1 MKGTLTQSA
10 QKQRVIR
17 VFISSTFRDMKEERE
32 ELVKRVFPKLRRICE
47 KRGVIWGEV
56 DLRWGI
62 TDEQKAEGKVL
73 PICLKEIQE
82 CRPYFI
88 GMLGEKYGWIPLEIS
103 EELVELEPWLAE
115 HREKSVTELE
125 VLHGVLNNPE
135 MADHAYFYFRDPRY
149 VYSLPADRR
158 EEHLEGPTPEE
169 IEELGRD
176 DAESRTEKRRKKLVV
191 LKDQIRASGLPVRE
205 NYKDPHA
212 LGELVLQDFTK
223 LIDELYPEGEELDP
237 LDREAAE
244 HEAFAQSRF
253 KVYIGRDEYFDR
265 LDKHVQGDSQ
275 PLVVLG
281 ESGSGKSALLANWA
295 ARCRQNHP
303 DDFLLMHFIGAT
315 PYSADWATMLKRI
328 MGEFKKQFDIK
339 EDIPTEPDK
348 LRSAFA
354 NWLHMANAR
363 IGDGRVV
370 LILDALNQLEDR
382 DNAPDLVWLPPF
394 IPEKI
399 RLILSTLPGRPLDDL
414 KKREWPTMEVKLL
427 EDAERKQL
435 IRDYLAQYRKS
446 LSSERVEKIASAEQ
460 TRNPLFL
467 RALLEELRL
476 FGEHALLDER
486 IDHYVAAEKID
497 DLYER
502 ILERYEEDYDRDR
515 PGLVRDSMTL
525 LWAARRG
532 LSESELL
539 DLLGE
544 GGESLPVAV
553 FAPLYL
559 AAEHS
564 LVSRSG
570 LIGFFH
576 DYMRK
581 AVEDRY
587 LPTAENQQKRH
598 LHLAEY
604 FATLEL
610 SPRAVDEL
618 PWQLAEAES
627 WQGLCDLLADL
638 EFFEQAWQEN
648 QFEVKR
654 YWVKIEDTSFLR
666 LVDAYKPVLD
676 APDEVHDSEK
686 LVHVSSLLDD
696 TGHLSEALSLWQL
709 LAERYQQAGDL
720 KSQASCLRCQG
731 VTLWQRSDLEGA
743 MELYKQAECISRELG
758 DLRGLSAALGNQGI
772 ILSQRGDPDGAM
784 VLYKEQERISREL
797 EDRDSL
803 MRSLGNQGII
813 LRQRADLEGA
823 MELYKQ
829 AERISRE
836 LGDAASLSICLGNQ
850 AVVLIHRGNLDEAMA
865 LSKEQERIC
874 REIRNSF
881 GLRMSLIN
889 QGNILYDRGD
899 LDGAIALEKEVERI
913 CRELG
918 DLDALPISLNNQ
930 GSILKDRGD
939 LDKAEALFE
948 EAEHI
953 CRELGNLDSLQVS
966 LGNQGEI
973 LKERGDLDGA
983 MVLYKEQ
990 ERICRELGYLE
1001 GLAISLVNQGELL
1014 AAKGQA
1020 KDALLLAEEAYRL
1033 ATDHGCA
1040 RIAEYD
1046 IKPIL
1051 DKIRSQ
1057 LE

>member
-1 MKGTLTQSA
+1 MKGVIAQPA

-47 KRGVIWGEV
+47 KRGAIWGEV

-103 EELVELEPWLAE
+103 EELVVLEPWLGE
-115 HREKSVTELE
+115 HRHKSVTELE
-125 VLHGVLNNPE
+125 ILHGVLNNPE
-135 MADHAYFYFRDPRY
+135 MADHAYFYFRDPHY
-149 VYSLPADRR
+149 VYSLPAARR
-158 EEHLEGPTPEE
+158 AELLEGPTLEE
-169 IEELGRD
+169 IEKLGPD
-176 DAESRTEKRRKKLVV
+176 DAESRAEKRRKKLVV
-191 LKDQIRASGLPVRE
+191 LKEHIRKSGMPVRE

-212 LGELVLQDFTK
+212 FGELVLDDFTK
-223 LIDELYPEGEELDP
+223 LIDQLFPEGEELDP

-244 HEAFAQSRF
+244 HEAFAESRF

-265 LDKHVQGDSQ
+265 LDEHVRGDGQ

-295 ARCRQNHP
+295 AKCRQDHP
-303 DDFLLMHFIGAT
+303 DDFLIMHFIGAT
-315 PYSADWATMLKRI
+315 PYSADWAAMLRRI
-328 MGEFKKQFDIK
+328 MGEFKRRFDIK

-363 IGDGRVV
+363 IGDGRIL

-427 EDAERKQL
+427 EDDERKHL

-446 LSSERVEKIASAEQ
+446 LSKTRVEKIASADQ
-460 TRNPLFL
+460 SRNPLFL

-486 IDHYVAAEKID
+486 IEHYLSAKRTD
-497 DLYER
+497 DLYEM
-502 ILERYEEDYDRDR
+502 ILERYEEDYERDR

-532 LSESELL
+532 LSEAELL
-539 DLLGE
+539 HLLGE
-544 GGESLPVAV
+544 DSEPLPMAV
-553 FAPLYL
+553 FSPLYL

-576 DYMRK
+576 DYMRQ

-587 LPTAENQQKRH
+587 LPTADDQQKRH
-598 LHLAEY
+598 LRLAEY

-610 SPRAVDEL
+610 SPRVLDEL
-618 PWQLAEAES
+618 PWQLAEAEA
-627 WQGLCDLLADL
+627 WQGLYDLLADL

-654 YWVKIEDTSFLR
+654 YWVKIEGASPLR

-676 APDEVHDSEK
+676 APDQVPDGEGLMRASK
-686 LVHVSSLLDD
+686 LLHD

-709 LAERYQQAGDL
+709 LAERYRQTDDL
-720 KSQASCLRCQG
+720 KNLATCLRCQG
-731 VTLWQRSDLEGA
+731 WILMDRGDLDGA
-743 MELYKQAECISRELG
+743 MALFKEQERISCELNDQ
-758 DLRGLSAALGNQGI
+758 DGLSRSLGNQGI
-772 ILSQRGDPDGAM
+772 ILHERGDLDGAM
-784 VLYKEQERISREL
+784 ALFKEQERISREL
-797 EDRDSL
+797 GDLPGLERSL
-803 MRSLGNQGII
+803 GNRGNILYLRGDMDGAMALYKEKERICRELGNLYGLQLSLGNQGAI
-813 LRQRADLEGA
+813 LWQ
-823 MELYKQ
+823 
-829 AERISRE
+829 
-836 LGDAASLSICLGNQ
+836 
-850 AVVLIHRGNLDEAMA
+850 
-865 LSKEQERIC
+865 
-874 REIRNSF
+874 
-881 GLRMSLIN
+881 
-889 QGNILYDRGD
+889 RGD
-899 LDGAIALEKEVERI
+899 LDGAMALYKEAERICRELGDPRDLQAFLGNQGLILRDRGDLDSAMALYKESERI

-918 DLDALPISLNNQ
+918 DLPL
-930 GSILKDRGD
+930 
-939 LDKAEALFE
+939 
-948 EAEHI
+948 
-953 CRELGNLDSLQVS
+953 LQS
-966 LGNQGEI
+966 CLGNQGII
-973 LKERGDLDGA
+973 LKGRGDLDGA
-983 MVLYKEQ
+983 MALFKGK
-990 ERICRELGYLE
+990 ERICRELGLPD
-1001 GLAISLVNQGELL
+1001 GLAECL
-1014 AAKGQA
+1014 AHQADVLAKKGNA
-1020 KDALLLAEEAYRL
+1020 KDALALAEEAYRL
-1033 ATDHGCA
+1033 ATEHGYA
-1040 RIAEYD
+1040 RIIEKD
-1046 IKPIL
+1046 IRPIL